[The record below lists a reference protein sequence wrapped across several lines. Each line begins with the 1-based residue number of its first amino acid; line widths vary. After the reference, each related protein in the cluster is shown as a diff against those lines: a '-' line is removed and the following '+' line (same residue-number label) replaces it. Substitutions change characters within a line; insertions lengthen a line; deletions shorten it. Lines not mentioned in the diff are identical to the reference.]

1 MKPQSL
7 DTSIEAERVQI
18 ELLRNAS
25 VAKRFALARMLTNS
39 TRKMAKSAIKKCN
52 PGKDQRELDL
62 IFVEVTYG
70 KDLAEQLRHYFSTK
84 EKNEH
89 QN

>member
-7 DTSIEAERVQI
+7 DTSIEAEKVQI

-39 TRKMAKSAIKKCN
+39 TRKMAKNAIKKCN
-52 PGKDQRELDL
+52 PGKNQRELNL

-70 KDLAEQLRHYFSTK
+70 KELADQLREFYSK
-84 EKNEH
+84 R
-89 QN
+89 